1 MFLPPTGALGAS
13 LYSVALYGGLV
24 LFGMF
29 MLYDTQNI
37 IKRAETT
44 PTYAERPYDPINKS
58 VTVVSHWAKV
68 HPQHDVDLLF

>member
-1 MFLPPTGALGAS
+1 MFLPPTGALGAG

-29 MLYDTQNI
+29 MLYDTQKI

-44 PTYAERPYDPINKS
+44 PTYGERPYDPINK
-58 VTVVSHWAKV
+58 
-68 HPQHDVDLLF
+68 